1 MVIFPLLFLRSLLH
15 SPFHLFLSFLFIPFL
30 YCLSYSFPGHFSIII
45 LKENRGP
52 NISLTDLVGHQNQTT
67 FKIAVTAFLLW
78 SVPLVP
84 WHYHFRVES
93 QLERAQYMEHVF
105 FWVPSSWCV
114 YYWNAGFLFR
124 ISSHFRT
131 NTDPETVTPK
141 WDLSFVFSNIPESE
155 VRGLLPDFKRLDFNL

>member
-30 YCLSYSFPGHFSIII
+30 YCLSYSFPGHVSIII

-52 NISLTDLVGHQNQTT
+52 NISLTDLVEHQNQTT

-84 WHYHFRVES
+84 RHYHFRVES

-105 FWVPSSWCV
+105 FWS
-114 YYWNAGFLFR
+114 
-124 ISSHFRT
+124 T
-131 NTDPETVTPK
+131 K
-141 WDLSFVFSNIPESE
+141 
-155 VRGLLPDFKRLDFNL
+155 

>member
-30 YCLSYSFPGHFSIII
+30 YCLSYSFPGHVSIII

-84 WHYHFRVES
+84 RHYHFRVES
-93 QLERAQYMEHVF
+93 QLERHNIWNTFFLEYQVADVFTIGMLVF
-105 FWVPSSWCV
+105 FLGSQVILGPILTQRRLLQ
-114 YYWNAGFLFR
+114 NG
-124 ISSHFRT
+124 ISVLCFQISLKVRC
-131 NTDPETVTPK
+131 E
-141 WDLSFVFSNIPESE
+141 VFYLISN
-155 VRGLLPDFKRLDFNL
+155 V

>member
-15 SPFHLFLSFLFIPFL
+15 APFHLCLSFLFIPFL
-30 YCLSYSFPGHFSIII
+30 YCFSYSFPGHVSIII

-84 WHYHFRVES
+84 RHYHFRVES
-93 QLERAQYMEHVF
+93 QLERAQYMEHDFLEYQVADVFTIGILVF
-105 FWVPSSWCV
+105 FLGSQV
-114 YYWNAGFLFR
+114 
-124 ISSHFRT
+124 ISGPILTQRRLLQNGISVLCFQISLKVRC
-131 NTDPETVTPK
+131 E
-141 WDLSFVFSNIPESE
+141 VFYLISN
-155 VRGLLPDFKRLDFNL
+155 V

>member
-84 WHYHFRVES
+84 RHYHFRVES
-93 QLERAQYMEHVF
+93 QLERAQYMEHDFLEYQVADVFTIGILVF
-105 FWVPSSWCV
+105 FLGSQV
-114 YYWNAGFLFR
+114 
-124 ISSHFRT
+124 ISGPILTQRRLLQNGISVLCFQISLKVRC
-131 NTDPETVTPK
+131 E
-141 WDLSFVFSNIPESE
+141 VFYLI
-155 VRGLLPDFKRLDFNL
+155 

>member
-30 YCLSYSFPGHFSIII
+30 YCLSYSFPGHVSIII

-84 WHYHFRVES
+84 WHYHLGWNRSWNAHNIWNTF
-93 QLERAQYMEHVF
+93 F
-105 FWVPSSWCV
+105 FWVPGSWCV